1 MIKKEKYLSAIL
13 AFILWS
19 SWTYFVNYEDDNRY
33 ISSFFQG
40 LASFLIT
47 IFMVQ
52 LIIVFNKIFENSSIY
67 TIATLTVMV
76 TSSIVYIG
84 HLIINTQNIF
94 YTISPTIIVAFIFS
108 IFIAKRYKESQIKEN
123 NGR

>member
-19 SWTYFVNYEDDNRY
+19 SWTYFVNYEDNNRY
-33 ISSFFQG
+33 ISSSFQG
-40 LASFLIT
+40 IASFVIT

-52 LIIVFNKIFENSSIY
+52 LIIIFNKIFENSSIY

-76 TSSIVYIG
+76 TSSIVFIG

-94 YTISPTIIVAFIFS
+94 YTIFPTIIVAFVFS
-108 IFIAKRYKESQIKEN
+108 LFIAKRYKESQIKEN

>member
-19 SWTYFVNYEDDNRY
+19 SWTYFVNYEYDNRY

>member
-1 MIKKEKYLSAIL
+1 M

-19 SWTYFVNYEDDNRY
+19 SWTYFVNYEYDNRY